1 METFG
6 FGEDPWFDL
15 WDYIASES
23 EFDKAVY
30 IFQCLTMRF
39 NIGLESFGGSCL
51 GGPWRLRVGFVR
63 EIAVKMID
71 SVKVIVERR
80 MEVGLVR
87 RAFRDLE
94 RIVEEQWDWY
104 EAREY
109 RLVKGLLRRLCEIR
123 GMKMESKMVLWRI
136 SGTLE
141 RNVNEDLRVLSGL
154 DWLNQ
159 P

>member
-23 EFDKAVY
+23 EF
-30 IFQCLTMRF
+30 
-39 NIGLESFGGSCL
+39 
-51 GGPWRLRVGFVR
+51 
-63 EIAVKMID
+63 
-71 SVKVIVERR
+71 
-80 MEVGLVR
+80 
-87 RAFRDLE
+87 
-94 RIVEEQWDWY
+94 
-104 EAREY
+104 
-109 RLVKGLLRRLCEIR
+109 RLVKGLRRSLCEIR
-123 GMKMESKMVLWRI
+123 GMKMESKMVLSRI

-141 RNVNEDLRVLSGL
+141 RNVNEELRVLSGL